1 MRSSEW
7 FICHKRIEKG
17 RMIKMRESW
26 ESEKSEGDEGEDQMK
41 NKP

>member
-17 RMIKMRESW
+17 RKRKMRESW